1 MTRVVTRLAGRRKVI
16 GRMMITLL
24 MTMVVVGVIQ
34 YAAADRLLT
43 NRALAQLAAGHEA
56 DAKVIRGLYEA
67 SEASDRLSPVRELL
81 NHVAA
86 RPGVLRVALIT
97 SDATVAAVGRQGHAG
112 AGAMTGT
119 DMAGSMPGMSPLPQP
134 SASPMASH
142 PATMQAPA
150 VSGSGPSRTVGER
163 IDDQAAQTVRKVTG
177 TLAPD
182 TRVVADGLSAV
193 ITVPVVVGSDMYA
206 LEVVRSTAD
215 LRQQL
220 SDLRWTLLGT
230 LALGLLF
237 GLGIFYLVGARGYS
251 SRLHRALEDSA
262 TDGLTGL
269 RNHREFHEE
278 LRRRLE
284 LARRHGRPLS
294 LALIDLDGFK
304 AVNDTQGH
312 RAGDRVLAKMGL
324 LLRDGRPEDLPFRT
338 GGDEFALLL
347 PETDVDGAQLVA
359 ERIRQEVDA
368 HIDGVTTSIGVAAFN
383 LHAPDAE
390 TLMEAADAALYAAK
404 GQGRNRVVCSPW
416 ESGVPADA
424 RSATG

>member
-1 MTRVVTRLAGRRKVI
+1 MARLAGRGKVI
-16 GRMMITLL
+16 GRMMVTLL
-24 MTMVVVGVIQ
+24 ITMVVVGVIQ
-34 YAAADRLLT
+34 YVAADRMLT
-43 NRALAQLAAGHEA
+43 SRVLAQLASGHEA
-56 DAKVIRGLYEA
+56 DAKVIRSLYET
-67 SEASDRLSPVRELL
+67 SEESDRLRPVRELL

-97 SDATVAAVGRQGHAG
+97 SDATVAGVGQQGHAG
-112 AGAMTGT
+112 GGAMNT
-119 DMAGSMPGMSPLPQP
+119 MAGPMPGMSAMPQT
-134 SASPMASH
+134 SVSPTASH
-142 PATMQAPA
+142 STTMQAPA

-163 IDDQAAQTVRKVTG
+163 IDGQAARTVQKVTA
-177 TLAPD
+177 TLSPD
-182 TRVVADGLSAV
+182 TRVEADGLSAMV
-193 ITVPVVVGSDMYA
+193 TVPVTVGSDRYA
-206 LEVVRSTAD
+206 LEVLRSTGD

-230 LALGLLF
+230 LGLGLLF

-251 SRLHRALEDSA
+251 TRLHRALEDSA

-278 LRRRLE
+278 LHRRLE

-304 AVNDTQGH
+304 GVNDNQGH

-347 PETDVDGAQLVA
+347 PETDVHGAQIVA
-359 ERIRQEVDA
+359 ERIRHEVDA
-368 HIDGVTTSIGVAAFN
+368 HIDGVTTSIGLASFN

-390 TLMEAADAALYAAK
+390 TLIEAADAAMYAAK
-404 GQGRNRVVCSPW
+404 RQGRNRVACSSS
-416 ESGVPADA
+416 ESGAPADA
-424 RSATG
+424 SSAAARAVSR